1 MKGKNLFSEK
11 ELRKLI
17 VPLAV
22 EQILVM
28 SVGIADSIMVS
39 HAGEAAI
46 SGVALIDMIN
56 TLIIMILSAVCAGG
70 TIVVSQYIGDRNREK
85 SISVSGQL
93 VNIAFII
100 SLVITITCL
109 VFHKS
114 ILKIFFGKIE
124 TEVMSA
130 AVTYF
135 TICILSYPFLGIY
148 NSGAA
153 LFRAMGK
160 TEVTMKVSF
169 LGNIINILGNF
180 IGVFLMKAGI
190 MGVALP
196 TLISRIVSAGIIFL
210 LLLDRRNTVF
220 LYIKNIMVI
229 DKDSIIRILKIAIP
243 NGIENALF
251 QLGKILT
258 ASIVALFGTVQ
269 IAANGVSGSIIHIAV
284 IGVNAIN
291 LGIVT
296 VVGQCVGAR
305 RYGQVYYYVKK
316 LMKWGY
322 LVTIFLHIVTVILLP
337 FIFSLYRLSDETV
350 KLCYFLI
357 IFHNSMIALLHP
369 TSFGLS
375 NAIRAAGDVK
385 YAMYVGVFS
394 MFVFRLGFSYL
405 LGIVMNYGVKGVWI
419 AMTVDWIVRS
429 VFFVFRFKSGKWKRY
444 RVI

>member
-1 MKGKNLFSEK
+1 MKEKYLFSEK
-11 ELRKLI
+11 ELKNLI

-39 HAGEAAI
+39 HAGEAAV
-46 SGVALIDMIN
+46 SGVALVDMIN

-70 TIVVSQYIGDRNREK
+70 TIVVSQYIGDGNREK
-85 SISVSGQL
+85 SVSVSGQL
-93 VNIAFII
+93 VNIASII
-100 SLVITITCL
+100 SLVITIICL
-109 VFHKS
+109 IFHKS
-114 ILKIFFGKIE
+114 ILRLFFGKIE

-135 TICILSYPFLGIY
+135 TVCILSYPFLGIY
-148 NSGAA
+148 NSGVA

-160 TEVTMKVSF
+160 TEITMKISF

-180 IGVFLMKAGI
+180 IGVFVLKAGI
-190 MGVALP
+190 IGVAVP

-210 LLLDRRNTVF
+210 MLLDRRNMVF
-220 LYIKNIMVI
+220 LDRKAIMDI

-243 NGIENALF
+243 SGMENGLF

-322 LVTIFLHIVTVILLP
+322 LMTMLLHMATIIFLP
-337 FIFSLYRLSDETV
+337 FIFSLYSLSDETV
-350 KLCYFLI
+350 KLCYFLV
-357 IFHNSMIALLHP
+357 IFHNSMIVLLHP
-369 TSFGLS
+369 TSFGLA
-375 NAIRAAGDVK
+375 NAIRAAGDVR
-385 YAMYVGVFS
+385 YTMYVGVFS
-394 MFVFRLGFSYL
+394 MFAFRLGFSYL
-405 LGIVMNYGVKGVWI
+405 LGIVMNYGVKGVWA
-419 AMTVDWIVRS
+419 AMALDWIVRS
-429 VFFVFRFKSGKWKRY
+429 AFFVFRFKSGKWRRY